1 MFCTTFCEKYQNKST
16 VTSSLTRSDSLDTGN
31 HSLVHLQKASVTE
44 TGRTFMVRIIVDD
57 KRCKGCGYCAAFC
70 PKSVYKMG
78 EDNKPIV
85 YQVEKCTFCQM
96 CVKRC
101 PDFAIRIEER

>member
-1 MFCTTFCEKYQNKST
+1 
-16 VTSSLTRSDSLDTGN
+16 
-31 HSLVHLQKASVTE
+31 
-44 TGRTFMVRIIVDD
+44 MVQIIVDD

-78 EDNKPIV
+78 EDNKPII
-85 YQVEKCTFCQM
+85 YQTEKCTFCQM